1 MGADSI
7 GLSWAGACDTFSLWT
22 RSTPPIEEFVA
33 EGYTHI
39 ECFCLR
45 CRIIRLRPM
54 GWLPRISMGLALAQL
69 STRLRCAECG
79 GSLALQ
85 MYLASLRAVEDKI
98 RLRTTVV
105 LRKRRVRR
113 PELFA

>member
-1 MGADSI
+1 VLLPAMPDH
-7 GLSWAGACDTFSLWT
+7 L
-22 RSTPPIEEFVA
+22 
-33 EGYTHI
+33 
-39 ECFCLR
+39 
-45 CRIIRLRPM
+45 RLRP
-54 GWLPRISMGLALAQL
+54 ISLAGLTLAQL